1 MTSLQQH
8 RFAGPAARP
17 VSPAPTSKCC
27 WQFVW
32 KLTTASKAEQ
42 HGLEKTEPRPPGYL
56 AMFFIPP
63 RKGPDR
69 PADEQEPTHDAS
81 MMHPLCGA
89 LRGARRFAAG
99 CSQPKRRFVAKWH
112 RTNRA
117 WSPAT
122 RGKGRQMAGRIAP
135 RSPPASVPL
144 FCRCVSVCARS
155 QQGDGRRGRGGQRQG
170 LATSPTVH
178 YPKREC
184 SMHCSGLHH
193 YRDRVGW
200 SGV

>member
-1 MTSLQQH
+1 M
-8 RFAGPAARP
+8 
-17 VSPAPTSKCC
+17 
-27 WQFVW
+27 
-32 KLTTASKAEQ
+32 
-42 HGLEKTEPRPPGYL
+42 EKTEPRPPGYL

-69 PADEQEPTHDAS
+69 PADEQGPTHDAS

-117 WSPAT
+117 WSPAI

-155 QQGDGRRGRGGQRQG
+155 QQGDGRRGDEEGSGKAWRRHQLSITRSGNVPCTALDCTIIETEWDGVG
-170 LATSPTVH
+170 
-178 YPKREC
+178 C
-184 SMHCSGLHH
+184 SAVEGAE
-193 YRDRVGW
+193 RRVGAPKW
-200 SGV
+200 LIGVGKEATNRSPFNSAA